1 MNNRL
6 LNILIALLLVFL
18 TACTPVNSDPST
30 STSDQTTTET
40 PTASSRVQIRLPVGY
55 FANVQFAPIYVAIEK
70 GYFAEN
76 GIDVTIDYSTEIDS
90 VSLVGA
96 GELQFAVASGDQVLL
111 ARAQDLPVVYVMAWY
126 QNYPVGIASKTS
138 ENIQRL
144 EDLKGKK
151 IGIPVLYGASYIGYR
166 ALLNAAGLKEED
178 VTLDTIG
185 YVQVEALATD
195 QEQAVVVYVPNEP
208 TILEAEGYSV
218 NVLRTAD
225 YIKLVSNGLITNET
239 TLQNDPDL
247 VRKMVSALLRGIQD
261 TLDNPDEA
269 YQISLKY
276 VTDLTAD
283 DPIQKAVLTNTL
295 PFLTTDHMG
304 YSEPQA
310 WENMQ
315 SVLLDMGLLTGSLDL
330 AAAYTNDFLP

>member
-1 MNNRL
+1 MNHRW
-6 LNILIALLLVFL
+6 LNISIILTLVFL
-18 TACTPVNSDPST
+18 TACTPVSSAQFTTTP
-30 STSDQTTTET
+30 DQTQTDS
-40 PTASSRVQIRLPVGY
+40 PTASSRVQVRLPVGY
-55 FANVQFAPIYVAIEK
+55 FANVQFAPLYVAIEK

-76 GIDVTIDYSTEIDS
+76 GIDVTIDYSTEIDA

-111 ARAQDLPVVYVMAWY
+111 ARAQGLPVVYVMAWY

-138 ENIQRL
+138 ENIQSL
-144 EDLKGKK
+144 ADLKGKK

-185 YVQVEALATD
+185 YVQVEALATG

-208 TILEAEGYSV
+208 TILEVEGYSV

-239 TLQNDPDL
+239 TLQNNPDL
-247 VRKMVSALLRGIQD
+247 VRKMVSAFLRGLED
-261 TLDNPDEA
+261 TLGNPDEA

-283 DPIQKAVLTNTL
+283 DPVQKAVLTNTL
-295 PFLTTDHMG
+295 PFLTTDHLG
-304 YSEPQA
+304 YSDPQA

-330 AAAYTNDFLP
+330 AGAYTNDFLP